1 MSSANF
7 RGMRTRRGF
16 IRECGRATRWALL
29 PGLVALIFAMGLVVA
44 APPVVAGTQSQNFTI
59 EMGSPQL
66 GPIEVLSAFT
76 LSTTGPSSTSGKGSS
91 TTALATMPVNDES
104 LGTLLADTSTG
115 EIIAGL
121 QVRFG
126 KLLSNG
132 NLEPDF
138 TYLLHNVQI
147 TNYWFQ
153 DEPVTGAS
161 VQVTFRCQ
169 SVKVDIEASTS

>member
-1 MSSANF
+1 
-7 RGMRTRRGF
+7 
-16 IRECGRATRWALL
+16 
-29 PGLVALIFAMGLVVA
+29 
-44 APPVVAGTQSQNFTI
+44 
-59 EMGSPQL
+59 
-66 GPIEVLSAFT
+66 
-76 LSTTGPSSTSGKGSS
+76 
-91 TTALATMPVNDES
+91 MPVNDES

-121 QVRFG
+121 EVRFG

-169 SVKVDIEASTS
+169 SVSVDYEASTT

>member
-1 MSSANF
+1 
-7 RGMRTRRGF
+7 MRTRRGF

-76 LSTTGPSSTSGKGSS
+76 LSTTGPSSTSGKGSCA
-91 TTALATMPVNDES
+91 TALATMPVNEES
-104 LGTLLADTSTG
+104 VETLLADTGLG
-115 EIIAGL
+115 ENISGMF
-121 QVRFG
+121 VRFG
-126 KLLSNG
+126 QTLSNG
-132 NLEPDF
+132 NFKTVF
-138 TYLLHNVQI
+138 TYNFRNAQI

-169 SVKVDIEASTS
+169 SVSVDYEASTS